1 MGSFGT
7 ENFRSLIFFIFW
19 LFTEFSRLR
28 DRGVVRHLASERHA
42 RRSICRSSATRL
54 LQQARR
60 TASHAGRPCAGFGN
74 LVEAPALRIVDLA
87 RPLGYH
93 DGFRRLASVR
103 LIGPQGSG
111 EARLAV
117 QHFTQRVG
125 TSTTHHV
132 VLPNPRRRLQGRALT
147 RLTMSRRFGR
157 TKREEVDAMQVKE
170 TVAYVLNHEFQIS
183 VPASDL
189 DAKADA
195 RLVDLKD
202 KVRLNGFRPGKVP
215 VSHLKKVY
223 GRSVMAETVEQTIRD
238 TNSQIFSERGF
249 RLATEPKVTMPTE
262 EKAVEDILTGKSDLT
277 YTVAIEVV
285 PAIQLADFKSFSVEK
300 PVADV
305 TDADVDEAIKRIA
318 DQNRGYTAKAEG
330 AKAETGDRV
339 TISFKGTIDGTPF
352 DGGTGENIQVVIGA
366 GQFIPGFEEQL
377 VGIAAG
383 ETRNLKVS
391 FPKNYMS
398 EKLAGQPAEFETTAT
413 AIEAPQGVEINDE
426 FAKTLG
432 LESLD
437 KLKQAARER
446 LTAEYAGATRQRV
459 KRTLLD
465 RLDEAHQ
472 FEAPPTLIDEE
483 FNLMWNSIKA
493 EMESGGKTF
502 ADENTTEEAS
512 QEEYRKIADR
522 RVRLGLVLSEIGEKN
537 KITVTDDEVSRA
549 VIERARQMPGREKEV
564 WDYYR
569 SNANALAQL
578 RAPIYEDKVVD
589 FILELANV
597 TEKKVTREDLF
608 KDDEAEKS
616 AA

>member
-1 MGSFGT
+1 MVRRTTDAGSK
-7 ENFRSLIFFIFW
+7 
-19 LFTEFSRLR
+19 
-28 DRGVVRHLASERHA
+28 
-42 RRSICRSSATRL
+42 
-54 LQQARR
+54 ARR
-60 TASHAGRPCAGFGN
+60 TDNVPALNAGR
-74 LVEAPALRIVDLA
+74 
-87 RPLGYH
+87 
-93 DGFRRLASVR
+93 
-103 LIGPQGSG
+103 
-111 EARLAV
+111 
-117 QHFTQRVG
+117 
-125 TSTTHHV
+125 
-132 VLPNPRRRLQGRALT
+132 
-147 RLTMSRRFGR
+147 
-157 TKREEVDAMQVKE
+157 KRKKIDAMQVTE
-170 TVAYVLNHEFQIS
+170 TLAEGLKHEFQIS

-189 DAKADA
+189 DAKADV
-195 RLVDLKD
+195 RLVELKD

-223 GRSVMAETVEQTIRD
+223 GRSVMAETIDQTIRD
-238 TNSQIFSERGF
+238 TNSQIFTERGF

-262 EKAVEDILTGKSDLT
+262 QKAVEDILTGKSDLT
-277 YTVAIEVV
+277 YTVSIEVV
-285 PAIQLADFKSFSVEK
+285 PTIALADFKSFTVEK
-300 PVADV
+300 PVVEV

-318 DQNRGYTAKAEG
+318 DQNRPFAAKGDG
-330 AKAETGDRV
+330 AKAESGDRV

-352 DGGTGENIQVVIGA
+352 DGGTGENIQVTIGSNT
-366 GQFIPGFEEQL
+366 FIPGFEEQL
-377 VGIAAG
+377 LGIAAG
-383 ETRNLKVS
+383 ETRVLKVS
-391 FPKNYMS
+391 FPKSYAS

-413 AIEAPQGVEINDE
+413 LIEAPQDTKIDDE

-437 KLKQAARER
+437 KLKEAARER
-446 LTAEYAGATRQRV
+446 LVAEFAGATRQRV
-459 KRTLLD
+459 KRMLLD
-465 RLDEAHQ
+465 RLDESHR
-472 FEAPPTLIDEE
+472 FEAPPSLVEEE

-502 ADENTTEEAS
+502 ADEDTTEEAAR
-512 QEEYRKIADR
+512 EEYRKIADR

-569 SNANALAQL
+569 NNNNALAQL

-597 TEKKVTREDLF
+597 TEKKVTREDLY